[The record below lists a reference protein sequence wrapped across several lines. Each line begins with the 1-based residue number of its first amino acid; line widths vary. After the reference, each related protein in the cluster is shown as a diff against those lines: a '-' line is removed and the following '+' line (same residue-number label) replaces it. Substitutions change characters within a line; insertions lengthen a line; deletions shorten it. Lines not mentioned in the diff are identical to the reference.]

1 MSPRISHILAVSM
14 MALGTSVP
22 VIALGKTTATTPEVP
37 DEKLRTRYEEA
48 AKLMQNNKPAQACP
62 ILEEVVTA
70 APRYSAA
77 KQALADCYELGGKL
91 LSASRLYEAIEKE
104 AADEGQEVARSVASE
119 KRRSLAPRLSHL
131 RIVVPQALS
140 QTAALVILHDGEKVS
155 REQWGEAVPADRG
168 PHKVEAFVMGEKVW
182 STVKDVWE
190 EGGIQEVLIDLH
202 PPYLGNKREGT
213 YMTTR
218 SERNFWT
225 VGRSV
230 GLTIGSFGVL
240 ALGTGAVFGGMAK
253 AKRDE
258 STEMNHCDEHS
269 YCDSLGLEVRNEARS
284 YRNASTALMVTG
296 GILTGIGATVFL
308 VFPAKR
314 SSPYATLDFGPSG
327 ILVRGQF

>member
-1 MSPRISHILAVSM
+1 MISRISHILAVLM
-14 MALGTSVP
+14 MVLGTFVP
-22 VIALGKTTATTPEVP
+22 AIAHGKTTVTTPEVP

-62 ILEEVVTA
+62 ILEEVVMS

-104 AADEGQEVARSVASE
+104 AAAEGQDVARSVASD

-218 SERNFWT
+218 REKNFWT

-240 ALGTGAVFGGMAK
+240 ALGTGAVFGGIAHV
-253 AKRDE
+253 KRDE
-258 STEMNHCDEHS
+258 SMENNHCDVT
-269 YCDSLGLEVRNEARS
+269 YDCNQVGYDLWREARS
-284 YRNASTALMVTG
+284 YRNATTALIVTG
-296 GILTGIGATVFL
+296 SILTGIGATVFL
-308 VFPAKR
+308 VSPAKP
-314 SSPYATLDFGPSG
+314 SSPIAMLDVGPSG